1 MPVIFCTPTSHRV
14 FMFDKDAAFMLK
26 AMKTSGNIPGALF
39 PEAVTDALD
48 ALKSRIELDANEE
61 GSSEEGSNEEDVE
74 QSSVSDKDSDY
85 IGVNTKA
92 LPLIELMKRAI
103 EQNEKLMW
111 DKG

>member
-14 FMFDKDAAFMLK
+14 FMFDKDAAFMLN

-39 PEAVTDALD
+39 SEAVTGALES
-48 ALKSRIELDANEE
+48 LKSRIELDANEE
-61 GSSEEGSNEEDVE
+61 GSNEEDTE
-74 QSSVSDKDSDY
+74 QSSANDNDSNY
-85 IGVNTKA
+85 VGVNTKA
-92 LPLIELMKRAI
+92 LPLIELMERAI